1 MYIIKDS
8 FDFTVDHG
16 TVITLGKF
24 DGVHRGH
31 QALIGRVKAYAASH
45 KSLGRSPKTVVFTF
59 MMNHYTLLTVEER
72 REIIGNM
79 GIDILVECPFVP
91 MIITMEINNPTIC
104 SGTNIFKK
112 NIGNIHSI

>member
-45 KSLGRSPKTVVFTF
+45 RRYPSSDKPIRTTRLSPA
-59 MMNHYTLLTVEER
+59 
-72 REIIGNM
+72 
-79 GIDILVECPFVP
+79 
-91 MIITMEINNPTIC
+91 
-104 SGTNIFKK
+104 
-112 NIGNIHSI
+112 